1 VFHAKKDVNYA
12 LMNSP
17 VKNVLRTF
25 SLKTN
30 YVETVAVLDMLNQME
45 NAKNVLFL
53 IVMFVIQIHLEN
65 AKNVLNVDSYTI
77 MNA

>member
-1 VFHAKKDVNYA
+1 VFHAKKVVKYA
-12 LMNSP
+12 IMNLP

-30 YVETVAVLDMLNQME
+30 YVVTVAVLDMLNLME

-53 IVMFVIQIHLEN
+53 IVMFVIQILLEN
-65 AKNVLNVDSYTI
+65 AKDVLKKNSYTI
-77 MNA
+77 TNA